1 MREQVGDNPV
11 YRISPETGGRPVR
24 TLHRNLLLQVNDLPV
39 EPPQNQV
46 TNRPKPQKKT
56 KKYSEPLKPTE
67 QRQSSETSD
76 SEEEGVS
83 HYWLRVP
90 VERVESNLPRSSV
103 TSPIRSR
110 PGPSGTPIRQRN
122 NVELEREV
130 ENVMDERDVNNE
142 EPDINSE
149 SEQDRNQSQQDMGQ
163 AQYNTE
169 QEEPQV
175 THKEEGAPEPQ
186 PEPQVVLRQSVRE
199 RRPGYVF
206 TYPSL
211 GQPAYQLRP
220 TVNAVD
226 IQPIHYGH
234 MFYHYPYAHA
244 LQPPSIIPPYLYSL
258 IHCF

>member
-1 MREQVGDNPV
+1 
-11 YRISPETGGRPVR
+11 
-24 TLHRNLLLQVNDLPV
+24 
-39 EPPQNQV
+39 
-46 TNRPKPQKKT
+46 
-56 KKYSEPLKPTE
+56 
-67 QRQSSETSD
+67 
-76 SEEEGVS
+76 
-83 HYWLRVP
+83 
-90 VERVESNLPRSSV
+90 
-103 TSPIRSR
+103 
-110 PGPSGTPIRQRN
+110 
-122 NVELEREV
+122 
-130 ENVMDERDVNNE
+130 MDERDVNNE

-175 THKEEGAPEPQ
+175 THQEEGAPEPQ

-226 IQPIHYGH
+226 IQPIHCGH